1 MFNSFF
7 DKLAGTDELR
17 KQIIAGKSQ
26 DEIYLSWENDLKAFK
41 TLRASYLLYGYKEK
55 GGIFE

>member
-26 DEIYLSWENDLKAFK
+26 DEIYLSWGKRPESL
-41 TLRASYLLYGYKEK
+41 
-55 GGIFE
+55 